1 MPAAPNVKEVSV
13 HVRRV
18 FADGSEATFQSMA
31 TSLSEALAIAQMLAT
46 GKADAAAATTQAAI
60 DKAAAT
66 SKTSN
71 TNATEVQARAQ
82 EQAGND
88 AGTAST
94 EKSSQASASTA
105 GKSSDETQPAPAL
118 DYEKD
123 IKPRVLLLSKDK
135 GRDAT
140 IATLS
145 RFGVAKATELNE
157 DQWPAFLEF
166 VNAVIDGKVK
176 PEEALA

>member
-1 MPAAPNVKEVSV
+1 MSAVVAVF
-13 HVRRV
+13 VRRTI
-18 FADGSEATFQSMA
+18 ADSQVEFNTQAN
-31 TSLSEALAIAQMLAT
+31 SLSEALAIAQQLANGT
-46 GKADAAAATTQAAI
+46 ADAAATTQAAI
-60 DKAAAT
+60 SKAAKE

-71 TNATEVQARAQ
+71 TNAPATS
-82 EQAGND
+82 GND

-94 EKSSQASASTA
+94 EKSSQPSASTA
-105 GKSSDETQPAPAL
+105 EKSSDETQPAPAL

-166 VNAVIDGKVK
+166 VNKVIAGEAN

>member
-1 MPAAPNVKEVSV
+1 MSAVVAVF
-13 HVRRV
+13 VRRTI
-18 FADGSEATFQSMA
+18 ADSQVEFNTQAN
-31 TSLSEALAIAQMLAT
+31 SLSEALTIAQQLANGT
-46 GKADAAAATTQAAI
+46 ADAAATTQAAI
-60 DKAAAT
+60 SKAAKE

-71 TNATEVQARAQ
+71 PNAPATS
-82 EQAGND
+82 GND

-94 EKSSQASASTA
+94 EKSSQPSASTA
-105 GKSSDETQPAPAL
+105 EKSSDATSSAAPKL

-123 IKPRVLLLSKDK
+123 IKPRVLTLSKDK

-145 RFGVAKATELNE
+145 RFGVAKATELSE

-166 VNAVIDGKVK
+166 VNKVIAGEAN